1 MTTNARIQMD
11 KKIQV
16 IMDHLQLL
24 METNQHL
31 EKKQYVLMVCELAS
45 KFFGAMSG
53 DDREYLQYA
62 QEAVEYGREW
72 NV

>member
-1 MTTNARIQMD
+1 
-11 KKIQV
+11 
-16 IMDHLQLL
+16 

-31 EKKQYVLMVCELAS
+31 EKKQYVLMVCERAS

-62 QEAVEYGREW
+62 QEAVEHGREW